1 MAIIELTDRGL
12 YCAAGDFHIDPW
24 RPVPRAVITHAH
36 ADHARPGSGL
46 YFAERS
52 GIPILQ
58 HRLGAELR
66 VQDLAYG
73 ETLTLGRAK
82 LSLHPAG
89 HILGS
94 AQVRVE
100 VDGEVWLVTG
110 DFNAPA
116 LIWTALAT
124 IVFKRDEDP
133 TCAPFELVTC
143 DTLITE
149 ATFALPIYRWP
160 DIREVAADIYAWWR
174 GNADR
179 GRASVLFCYA
189 LGKAQRV
196 LAALT
201 AHTDR
206 RVLLHGAVAPL
217 TDIYR
222 DAGIAMLPT
231 LPALDVDGSDKYAGE
246 LVIAP
251 PGANGTAWMKRFGDC
266 GTGFCSGWML
276 LRGNR
281 RRRGYDRGFV
291 LSDHADWP
299 ALLHTVE
306 GCGAQ
311 QVLATHGRS
320 DILVRYLRETGL
332 DAAELRTE
340 FGDEGE
346 SLDTVAE
353 A

>member
-1 MAIIELTDRGL
+1 VIELTRQGL
-12 YCAAGDFHIDPW
+12 YCPAGDFHIDPW

-36 ADHARPGSGL
+36 ADHARAGSGR
-46 YFAERS
+46 YFAEGS
-52 GIPILQ
+52 GAPILR
-58 HRLGAELR
+58 HRLG
-66 VQDLAYG
+66 QDIDLTPLVYG
-73 ETLTLGRAK
+73 ESVAFGPARV
-82 LSLHPAG
+82 SLHPAG

-100 VDGEVWLVTG
+100 VDGEVWVVTG
-110 DFNAPA
+110 DF
-116 LIWTALAT
+116 
-124 IVFKRDEDP
+124 KRDRDP
-133 TCAPFELVTC
+133 TCTAFETVAC

-160 DIREVAADIYAWWR
+160 DIDTVAEDIHRWWQ
-174 GNADR
+174 GNR
-179 GRASVLFCYA
+179 TQGRASVLFCYA

-196 LAALT
+196 LSAL
-201 AHTDR
+201 ARHSDE
-206 RVLLHGAVAPL
+206 RVLLHGAVVAL

-222 DAGIAMLPT
+222 QTGVAMLPT
-231 LPALDVDGSDKYAGE
+231 EAALEADAAKHFAGE
-246 LVIAP
+246 LIIAP

-299 ALLHTVE
+299 ALLDTIRE
-306 GCGAQ
+306 SGAQ

-320 DILVRYLRETGL
+320 DILVRYLREQGI
-332 DAAELRTE
+332 DAAELATP
-340 FGDEGE
+340 FGNED
-346 SLDTVAE
+346 AE
-353 A
+353 DAA

>member
-1 MAIIELTDRGL
+1 VAIIELTERGL

-36 ADHARPGSGL
+36 ADHARSGSGL

-58 HRLGAELR
+58 HRLGADIQ
-66 VQDLAYG
+66 VHGLAYG
-73 ETLTLGRAK
+73 ESLALGEARI
-82 LSLHPAG
+82 SLHPAG

-110 DFNAPA
+110 DF
-116 LIWTALAT
+116 
-124 IVFKRDEDP
+124 KRDDDP
-133 TCAPFELVTC
+133 TCAPFEVVTC
-143 DTLITE
+143 DTLVTE

-160 DIREVAADIYAWWR
+160 AIAEVAADIHAWWQ
-174 GNADR
+174 GNAER

-206 RVLLHGAVAPL
+206 RVLLHGAVVPL

-231 LPALDVDGSDKYAGE
+231 LPALELDGRDKYAGE

-299 ALLHTVE
+299 ALLATIE
-306 GCGAQ
+306 ACGAQ

-320 DILVRYLRETGL
+320 DILVRYLRERGMNA
-332 DAAELRTE
+332 DELRTE

-346 SLDTVAE
+346 NLDLVVE

>member
-1 MAIIELTDRGL
+1 M
-12 YCAAGDFHIDPW
+12 
-24 RPVPRAVITHAH
+24 
-36 ADHARPGSGL
+36 
-46 YFAERS
+46 
-52 GIPILQ
+52 
-58 HRLGAELR
+58 
-66 VQDLAYG
+66 
-73 ETLTLGRAK
+73 
-82 LSLHPAG
+82 
-89 HILGS
+89 
-94 AQVRVE
+94 
-100 VDGEVWLVTG
+100 
-110 DFNAPA
+110 
-116 LIWTALAT
+116 
-124 IVFKRDEDP
+124 
-133 TCAPFELVTC
+133 
-143 DTLITE
+143 
-149 ATFALPIYRWP
+149 
-160 DIREVAADIYAWWR
+160 
-174 GNADR
+174 
-179 GRASVLFCYA
+179 LFCYA

-201 AHTDR
+201 AHTDQR
-206 RVLLHGAVAPL
+206 ALLHGAVVPL
-217 TDIYR
+217 TEIYR
-222 DAGIAMLPT
+222 DAGINMLPT
-231 LPALDVDGSDKYAGE
+231 VPALEVDGGNKYAGE

-299 ALLHTVE
+299 ALLDTIEV
-306 GCGAQ
+306 CGAQ

-320 DILVRYLRETGL
+320 DILVRYLREQGM